1 MDFSKIARRVIA
13 EKQIKITD
21 IQKKTGYSLQYLYE
35 LISGKR
41 RWNEDTISKIY
52 DVLGIEL
59 YYKEKEE

>member
-41 RWNEDTISKIY
+41 RWNEDTISNIY

>member
-35 LISGKR
+35 LIAGKR